1 MSQEACGLVELF
13 WEVCDGDGAAA
24 DSRRTPPPV
33 GTLTPGPLP
42 FPVPAHF
49 RLTGPPFFSPS
60 TPLHSK
66 EASVFDERKEAEM
79 RLYSE
84 ALARELALK
93 KERAEAEE
101 NDTTPDPETAPAQD

>member
-1 MSQEACGLVELF
+1 V
-13 WEVCDGDGAAA
+13 
-24 DSRRTPPPV
+24 
-33 GTLTPGPLP
+33 
-42 FPVPAHF
+42 
-49 RLTGPPFFSPS
+49 
-60 TPLHSK
+60 

-101 NDTTPDPETAPAQD
+101 DDTTPEPETAPAQD